1 MVYLLFDTALNE
13 EYTRIQLQALYPLH
27 SSLFEGTQDETLLDV
42 APYLFLI
49 DAEFPE
55 KVKNPLYRLDDVI
68 YIETA
73 AGLEE
78 LRTHFQQFIYRR
90 VHQQAYY
97 FRFWDARVFKKYAD
111 EQAGQS
117 MELFFGP
124 CEALLLDDA
133 AKQGMLR
140 YSLSRQKNIVISRL
154 ARNDFFASITI
165 QSPTKPE
172 QPVPSVTSDSS
183 KPKRRFF
190 IE

>member
-1 MVYLLFDTALNE
+1 MVYLLYDTALNE
-13 EYTRIQLQALYPLH
+13 EYTRIQLQALYPSH
-27 SSLFEGTQDETLLDV
+27 GSLFEGTQDETLLDV

-49 DAEFPE
+49 DADFLV
-55 KVKNPLYRLDDVI
+55 KVKNPLYRLDDVM
-68 YIETA
+68 YLETT

-117 MELFFGP
+117 MESFFGL
-124 CEALLLDDA
+124 CEAFILDDDGQ
-133 AKQGMLR
+133 QGMLR
-140 YSLSRQKNIVISRL
+140 YSLSRQKSIVISRL
-154 ARNDFFASITI
+154 ARNDFFASIPNP
-165 QSPTKPE
+165 SPHKPE
-172 QPVPSVTSDSS
+172 QPANSETSDSP